1 MVAENYILTIFHN
14 KINTTLM
21 STREFYQKFKTNLTN
36 IYIYRYILLCTAV
49 LIYLYFTM
57 CMHGSCLI
65 MSRFCHHLIY
75 VTHSR
80 ECADSDNTIFVFLLL
95 KRYTSTM

>member
-36 IYIYRYILLCTAV
+36 IYIYIYIYRERERERERESIMYSSTYLSVYHHVHAWELPDNESV
-49 LIYLYFTM
+49 LPSSDICHTFQRM
-57 CMHGSCLI
+57 C
-65 MSRFCHHLIY
+65 
-75 VTHSR
+75 
-80 ECADSDNTIFVFLLL
+80 
-95 KRYTSTM
+95 